1 MTVPLAARAERRR
14 FVHFGTGEPMLGVE
28 TDADEALEQVPG
40 PPDRCARVEASG
52 FDKAASATLRSSY
65 SSINTVATL
74 LSPPLSSGRLAMSS
88 NVTSGVDTRIVPVGE
103 LTVVVANCDTP
114 C

>member
-1 MTVPLAARAERRR
+1 MTAPLAARVERRR

-40 PPDRCARVEASG
+40 PPDRCARVEATRP
-52 FDKAASATLRSSY
+52 ASATLRSSY